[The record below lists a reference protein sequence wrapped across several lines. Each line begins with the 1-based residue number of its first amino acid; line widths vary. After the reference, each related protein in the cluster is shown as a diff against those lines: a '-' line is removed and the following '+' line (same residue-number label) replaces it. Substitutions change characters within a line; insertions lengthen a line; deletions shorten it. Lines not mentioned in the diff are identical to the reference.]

1 MVAIM
6 ADERFTEKLAKQAQ
20 QLEAANAGLQQR
32 VAELE
37 REKTT
42 LAAQLKIEHDKS
54 LHKHVQQ
61 IDRLNADIQILR
73 EHIGELAGDY
83 ASLKSSHLHSTEIKD
98 MQAAQ
103 ILSLQNDAQQLQGI
117 NKALNKE
124 SVDLTESHAKLRK
137 ELQEAQLK
145 LADLRDFYQFLNAQ
159 LGEEKLKAYREEFV
173 KSQGDK
179 KAGRNFTL

>member
-1 MVAIM
+1 M
-6 ADERFTEKLAKQAQ
+6 ADERLTEKLAKQAQ

-42 LAAQLKIEHDKS
+42 LVAQLKIEHDKVMY
-54 LHKHVQQ
+54 KHIQQ

-73 EHIGELAGDY
+73 EHIRELAGDY
-83 ASLKSSHLHSTEIKD
+83 ASLKSAHLHSTEIKD

-117 NKALNKE
+117 NTALSKE
-124 SVDLTESHAKLRK
+124 SVGLTENHAKLRK

-145 LADLRDFYQFLNAQ
+145 LADLREFYQFLNVQ
-159 LGEEKLKAYREEFV
+159 LGEEKLKDYRDEFV
-173 KSQGDK
+173 KNHQDK